1 MSQLNF
7 ITLTWTMS
15 LAGVMHTEIFI
26 VRMAKDRFA
35 HRKRE
40 KAKKGEVLYI
50 VYSRRNYLGINEILV
65 QK

>member
-1 MSQLNF
+1 
-7 ITLTWTMS
+7 
-15 LAGVMHTEIFI
+15 MHTEIFI